1 MKSSDYPLLCLV
13 TDNKPVDIHLIL
25 TYHWYDEIDA
35 ERKWVEYREQSDY
48 YKRML
53 LRNYKML
60 KQRYGK
66 LNTSGVY
73 LYKNIRSVIFHRG
86 YTSTTMRWAVK
97 NIKVGYGDT
106 QKGAPYHPVF
116 CIYLGNR
123 YKQSFKVSK
132 FHQ

>member
-1 MKSSDYPLLCLV
+1 MNSKEIKKLV
-13 TDNKPVDIHLIL
+13 TNNKPVDIHLIL

-35 ERKWVEYREQSDY
+35 GRKLVEYREQSDY

-53 LRNYKML
+53 VRNYKLL

-66 LNTSGVY
+66 LNTPGVY

-86 YTSTTMRWAVK
+86 YTSTTMRWAVN
-97 NIKVGYGDT
+97 NIKVGYGDVT
-106 QKGAPYHPVF
+106 KGAPLHHPVF
-116 CIYLGNR
+116 CIYLGKR